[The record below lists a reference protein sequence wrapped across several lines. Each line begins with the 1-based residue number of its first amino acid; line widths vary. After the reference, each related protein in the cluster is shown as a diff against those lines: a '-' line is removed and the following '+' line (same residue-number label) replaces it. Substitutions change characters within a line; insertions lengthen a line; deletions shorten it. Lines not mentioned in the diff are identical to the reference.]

1 MNTYFKAIRKP
12 LKWVPFPKGMY
23 FIGLF
28 LEGMM
33 FPLEQISVGLIQ
45 KYLVNAVE
53 YGELRYM
60 KYVYALSAVILVTV
74 FVFNPLANCLKEC
87 AMQDY
92 SRNLGEL
99 AAARLLDYRYSVYEG
114 YGTGE
119 LITRLR
125 DNLGAI
131 PHIYTESIFRLLLGI
146 FYGGGAVAVM
156 LTFSWQ
162 LSIAVILLCVLESFL
177 IKKGAEKITKKEEA
191 LQKLTD
197 RQYQLLIEMVKNL
210 DFIRIASV
218 SDRMRRRYRK
228 ASEEGA
234 QKALEIGRVHVVLSL
249 VEDGFEALNLAL
261 IFSLGICLYL
271 SDGIDLG
278 SVLSF
283 LYLQDGI
290 SYMINNLREFFA
302 GINSQKVCCSRVE
315 ELLNQEQE
323 GVILSTKGEVWEREK
338 VIQAANGKSQK
349 RKEMIQTAK
358 AGAQKQER
366 IIAATEI
373 EAQKQETQKK
383 KRKTPEH
390 KSQIRKQEKE
400 ISEGKSGLQERK
412 ESTPKDALAGDIMV
426 DNLSFQYSSGEKQ
439 VFDSLHLTI
448 PKGKITLLSGVSGSG
463 KSTLLKLLLAL
474 YSPKSGSI
482 RIGERDY
489 QKMEYAE
496 IRSCYAYVEQFPYLF
511 HDTIEANIRCG
522 NSTASFAEVMEAAKL
537 AKAHDFIMQK
547 EHGYQTVVQE
557 QGNNFSGGEKQRI
570 AIARALLKNAP
581 VLILDEASS
590 AIDQQT
596 EAEISKNFR
605 KLADQGKTIL
615 VVSHRKNPSLQADF
629 EIVHEHP

>member
-1 MNTYFKAIRKP
+1 MNTYFNAIRKP

-23 FIGLF
+23 FTGLF

-45 KYLVNAVE
+45 KFLVNTVE
-53 YGELRYM
+53 YGDLRYM

-74 FVFNPLANCLKEC
+74 FVVNPLANCLKEW

-92 SRNLGEL
+92 GRNLGEL
-99 AAARLLDYRYSVYEG
+99 AAARLLDYRYSVYED

-125 DNLGAI
+125 DNLGVI
-131 PHIYTESIFRLLLGI
+131 PHIYTESVFRLLLGI

-162 LSIAVILLCVLESFL
+162 LSIAVILLCVLESVL
-177 IKKGAEKITKKEEA
+177 MKKGAEKITKKEEA

-197 RQYQLLIEMVKNL
+197 RQYQLLIDMIKNL
-210 DFIRIASV
+210 DFIKIASV

-228 ASEEGA
+228 ASGESAE
-234 QKALEIGRVHVVLSL
+234 KALEIGRVHVVLSL
-249 VEDGFEALNLAL
+249 LEDGFETLNLIL
-261 IFSLGICLYL
+261 IFSLGVCLYL
-271 SDGIDLG
+271 SGGIDLG

-290 SYMINNLREFFA
+290 SYMISNLREFFA

-315 ELLNQEQE
+315 ELLNREQE
-323 GVILSTKGEVWEREK
+323 GVT
-338 VIQAANGKSQK
+338 
-349 RKEMIQTAK
+349 
-358 AGAQKQER
+358 
-366 IIAATEI
+366 
-373 EAQKQETQKK
+373 
-383 KRKTPEH
+383 
-390 KSQIRKQEKE
+390 
-400 ISEGKSGLQERK
+400 SEGKNRIQEGK
-412 ESTPKDALAGDIMV
+412 ESDQNVQKEALTGDIKIN
-426 DNLSFQYSSGEKQ
+426 NLSFQYSFGEKR
-439 VFDSLHLTI
+439 VFENLNLTI
-448 PKGKITLLSGVSGSG
+448 PRGEITLLSGVSGSG

-489 QKMEYAE
+489 RKMEFAE

-522 NSTASFAEVMEAAKL
+522 NSAASFAEVMEAAKL

-547 EHGYQTVVQE
+547 EDGYQTVIRE
-557 QGNNFSGGEKQRI
+557 QGSNFSGGERQRI

-590 AIDQQT
+590 AIDRQT
-596 EAEISKNFR
+596 EEEICKNIR
-605 KLADQGKTIL
+605 ELAGQGKTVL
-615 VVSHRKNPSLQADF
+615 VVSHRKNPFLQASVAQ
-629 EIVHEHP
+629 INMLLPL

>member
-12 LKWVPFPKGMY
+12 LKWVTFPKGMY
-23 FIGLF
+23 LTGLF

-33 FPLEQISVGLIQ
+33 FPLEQISVGLVQ

-53 YGELRYM
+53 YGDLRYM
-60 KYVYALSAVILVTV
+60 KYVYVLSAVILVTV
-74 FVFNPLANCLKEC
+74 FVVNPLANCLKEW

-92 SRNLGEL
+92 GRNLGEL
-99 AAARLLDYRYSVYEG
+99 AAAKLLDYQYSVYED

-131 PHIYTESIFRLLLGI
+131 PHIYTESVFRLLLGI

-177 IKKGAEKITKKEEA
+177 MKKGAEKITKMEEA

-197 RQYQLLIEMVKNL
+197 RQYQLLIDMVKNL

-218 SDRMRRRYRK
+218 SDHMRRRYRQ
-228 ASEEGA
+228 ASGESAE
-234 QKALEIGRVHVVLSL
+234 KALEIGRVHVVLNL
-249 VEDGFEALNLAL
+249 LEDGFEALNLIL

-271 SDGIDLG
+271 SGGIDLG

-283 LYLQDGI
+283 LFLQDGI
-290 SYMINNLREFFA
+290 SYIISNLREFFA
-302 GINSQKVCCSRVE
+302 GINSQQVCCSRVE
-315 ELLNQEQE
+315 ELLNREQE
-323 GVILSTKGEVWEREK
+323 GVF
-338 VIQAANGKSQK
+338 QAAEVESL
-349 RKEMIQTAK
+349 I
-358 AGAQKQER
+358 
-366 IIAATEI
+366 
-373 EAQKQETQKK
+373 
-383 KRKTPEH
+383 
-390 KSQIRKQEKE
+390 
-400 ISEGKSGLQERK
+400 QERK
-412 ESTPKDALAGDIMV
+412 ESVQKEAQTGDIKIN
-426 DNLSFQYSSGEKQ
+426 NLSFQYPSGEKQ
-439 VFDSLHLTI
+439 VFDSLNLTI
-448 PKGKITLLSGVSGSG
+448 PKGKITLLSDVSGSG

-474 YSPKSGSI
+474 YSPKTGSI
-482 RIGERDY
+482 RIGETDY
-489 QKMEYAE
+489 RKMGFTE

-522 NSTASFAEVMEAAKL
+522 NSAASFAEVMEAAKL

-547 EHGYQTVVQE
+547 EDGYQTVVRE
-557 QGNNFSGGEKQRI
+557 QGSNFSGGERQRI

-590 AIDQQT
+590 AIDRQT
-596 EAEISKNFR
+596 EEEICKNFR

-629 EIVHEHP
+629 EIV

>member
-1 MNTYFKAIRKP
+1 MNTYFKTIRKP

-23 FIGLF
+23 FTGLF

-45 KYLVNAVE
+45 KYLVNVVE
-53 YGELRYM
+53 YADLRYM

-74 FVFNPLANCLKEC
+74 FVVNPLANCLKEW

-92 SRNLGEL
+92 GKNLREL
-99 AAARLLDYRYSVYEG
+99 AAARLLDYPYCVYEN

-131 PHIYTESIFRLLLGI
+131 PHIYTESVFRLLLGI

-177 IKKGAEKITKKEEA
+177 MKKGAEKITKKEKA

-197 RQYQLLIEMVKNL
+197 RQYQLLIDMVKNL
-210 DFIRIASV
+210 DFIRIASA
-218 SDRMRRRYRK
+218 SDRMQRRYRN
-228 ASEEGA
+228 ASEESA
-234 QKALEIGRVHVVLSL
+234 EKALEIGRVHVVLSL
-249 VEDGFEALNLAL
+249 MEDGFESLNLIL
-261 IFSLGICLYL
+261 IFSLGVCLYL
-271 SDGIDLG
+271 SGGIDLG

-290 SYMINNLREFFA
+290 SYMISNLREFFA

-315 ELLNQEQE
+315 ELLNREQE
-323 GVILSTKGEVWEREK
+323 GML
-338 VIQAANGKSQK
+338 
-349 RKEMIQTAK
+349 
-358 AGAQKQER
+358 
-366 IIAATEI
+366 
-373 EAQKQETQKK
+373 
-383 KRKTPEH
+383 P
-390 KSQIRKQEKE
+390 
-400 ISEGKSGLQERK
+400 EGKSGIQERK
-412 ESTPKDALAGDIMV
+412 ESVQKGAQTGDIKIN
-426 DNLSFQYSSGEKQ
+426 NLSFQYPSGEKQ
-439 VFDSLHLTI
+439 VFENLNLTI
-448 PKGKITLLSGVSGSG
+448 PRGKITLLSDVSGSG

-474 YSPKSGSI
+474 YSPEAGSI
-482 RIGERDY
+482 RIGESDY
-489 QKMEYAE
+489 RKMDFAE

-547 EHGYQTVVQE
+547 EDGYQTVVRE
-557 QGNNFSGGEKQRI
+557 QGSNFSGGERQRI
-570 AIARALLKNAP
+570 AIARALLQNTP

-590 AIDQQT
+590 AIDRQT
-596 EAEISKNFR
+596 EEEICKNFR

-615 VVSHRKNPSLQADF
+615 VVSHRKSLSLQADF
-629 EIVHEHP
+629 EIVQCEHP